1 MINNGILR
9 QVKLPTLHRNM
20 AWGALVIGA
29 LIAFETFNY
38 SITEFAMRD
47 LLGDLRFGGIAW
59 STILALAFCSIDFA
73 GIGYMF
79 SNGPKAAK
87 QGLEIWYLFAAWL
100 LAATMNAMLTW
111 WGVSIAIINHGTL
124 GNGIVSRATLLQV
137 VPAFV
142 AVMVWLIRDLIIGT
156 LITSS
161 GKLFTNKANERN
173 SVPAMKRRRTSGP
186 DSRVSNN
193 GKLSPLELRPARA
206 TQSKRRA
213 AKLTPID
220 LPISRQ
226 NGHTV
231 SVNGNGKHERAV
243 AR

>member
-9 QVKLPTLHRNM
+9 QVKLPSLHRNM

-29 LIAFETFNY
+29 LIAFETFNF
-38 SITEFAMRD
+38 STTEFAMRD
-47 LLGDLRFGGIAW
+47 LLGELRFGGIAW

-73 GIGYMF
+73 GIGHMF

-87 QGLEIWYLFAAWL
+87 QGLEIWYLFSAWL

-142 AVMVWLIRDLIIGT
+142 AVMVWLIRVLIIGT

-161 GKLFTNKANERN
+161 GKLFSTKAPERN
-173 SVPAMKRRRTSGP
+173 SVPAMHR
-186 DSRVSNN
+186 NN
-193 GKLSPLELRPARA
+193 FRGQTPQRPTR
-206 TQSKRRA
+206 SKRRA

-220 LPISRQ
+220 LPLSRQ
-226 NGHTV
+226 SGQAVNA
-231 SVNGNGKHERAV
+231 NGNGKHERAV
-243 AR
+243 VG